1 MSTLRTGN
9 RRFTE
14 EESKYLKVIIP
25 GRTTHVAAAE
35 FNEKFP
41 DLPIDYK
48 QVQYFKRNNKIRS
61 GVVTQ
66 WGKNKEHD
74 KKRNI
79 LQKGQ
84 SVPGSEATRFK
95 KGNKPLNTLPLGSEV
110 LRSDGYIYR
119 KIAETKPAR
128 KGWKQVHYIIWEEAN
143 GPLKEGEILTFI
155 NQDRTDIRLE
165 NLKLITQA
173 VNVRLN
179 QSGLNTGDAEIL
191 EVGISMA
198 KLQNKI
204 GKIKAIKGGS

>member
-1 MSTLRTGN
+1 MRVNYKKYTD
-9 RRFTE
+9 E
-14 EESKYLKVIIP
+14 EKEFLAGIIP
-25 GRTTHVAAAE
+25 GRIAHEVVE
-35 FNEKFP
+35 VFNKKFP
-41 DLPIDYK
+41 ERPITYK
-48 QVQYFKRNNKIRS
+48 QVASFKRNYRINS
-61 GVVTQ
+61 GVSTQ
-66 WGKNKEHD
+66 WGSNPEHD

-84 SVPGSEATRFK
+84 SVPGGEATRFK

-179 QSGLNTGDAEIL
+179 QAGLNTGDAEIL

-198 KLQNKI
+198 NLQNKI
-204 GKIKAIKGGS
+204 GKIKANKGGR